1 MKKKKA
7 DKIRVLIADDH
18 AFLRQGLKQILSET
32 PDIRVVAE
40 AGNGHEVLALI
51 GSTELDVVVMD
62 ISMPGKTGWDV
73 LLQLKSE
80 KSDLP
85 VIILSVSPE
94 DSYAVAMLRSG
105 AGGYLTKSSAP
116 EMLVEAIRKVA
127 AGGKFISPHLA
138 EKIVFDLD
146 HDCDK
151 QLHETLS
158 PRELQILVL
167 IASGKTVSE
176 IAEELSLSIPTVST
190 YRARILEKMNMT
202 SNAQLTHYAIK
213 NNLA

>member
-40 AGNGHEVLALI
+40 AGNGQEVLALI